1 MNMWRRALVLAL
13 SDGVPARA
21 LFVAFVIGTI
31 LNLINQGDAL
41 VIGGPLNWT
50 KLALTYLTPYL
61 VSTHGAVAARL
72 HDANAGGG
80 RRR

>member
-1 MNMWRRALVLAL
+1 MGTWRRALVLAM

-21 LFVAFVIGTI
+21 LLVALVIGTL

-41 VIGGPLNWT
+41 MHGEPLNWT
-50 KLALTYLTPYL
+50 KLALTYLVPYL

-72 HDANAGGG
+72 H
-80 RRR
+80 RRDGA